1 MGRELGVKGCREKR
15 FSALKLTNNQKKQIQ
30 VLNNTFAL
38 PFRYGRHEI
47 VEALLSG
54 RNIRSINLKNSQGKT
69 ALHFACVEGHDRVVE
84 RLLNLGA
91 TVEK

>member
-1 MGRELGVKGCREKR
+1 M
-15 FSALKLTNNQKKQIQ
+15 KKMNE
-30 VLNNTFAL
+30 VLHNTFAL
-38 PFRYGRHEI
+38 NFRYGWHEI

-84 RLLNLGA
+84 LLLNLGA

>member
-1 MGRELGVKGCREKR
+1 MKCCRNK
-15 FSALKLTNNQKKQIQ
+15 FSALKITENQKRQCQ
-30 VLNNTFAL
+30 VLNNSFAF
-38 PFRYGRHEI
+38 PSRYGWHEI

-84 RLLNLGA
+84 LLLNLGA